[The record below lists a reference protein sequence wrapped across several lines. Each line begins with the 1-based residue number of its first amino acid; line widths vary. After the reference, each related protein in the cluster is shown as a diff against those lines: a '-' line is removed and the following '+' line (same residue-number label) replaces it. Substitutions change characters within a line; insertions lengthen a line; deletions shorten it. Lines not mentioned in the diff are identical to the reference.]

1 MAKQPDAI
9 GKYRVIRQIAQG
21 GMGAVYVA
29 AHPTLDRSVII
40 KKLTLRGN
48 ADIRERF
55 RREAQ
60 IMMDLRNDAIV
71 DVYDHFREGT
81 SYYIV
86 LEYVDGMSLEELIQ
100 RRRYLPN
107 HIALLIFREVCR
119 ALAYAHSRGVV
130 HRDIKP
136 ANILISHRGDV
147 KLVDFGIATIHGDV
161 QSDLTREGMTLG
173 TPSYMA
179 PEQFQNTRSVDYR
192 ADVYSMGVVLYEMVT
207 GKRPYP
213 GSFTPEVLARIQKG
227 RYDAPRRVNPKVH
240 AFTARLIRTM
250 LRPKPGRR
258 PSDLGRLVRRI
269 DRRLRLRPHTT
280 ARTTV
285 EKYLGGDEHADTPRR
300 PQRARTMAAAV
311 AVLAVGSAIGAIY
324 VSGFHNEVF
333 VPDRSAALVVSVRIP
348 RTIAHDDAG
357 RIAPLER
364 VSVAGVVTPNGAS
377 GGDANDHAI
386 VLRFT
391 RDPGDDSVRFVAYR
405 SQRVYTPPGRYRID
419 VEAEST
425 LWSQLLELRSLRAE
439 HGDGFIAP
447 GSPTAARIVRV
458 ELPDPPRSAVDVVFR
473 ATDRDT
479 LREIQGARLSINID
493 GVWRAWG
500 RFSSAMVQS
509 GGTYRFRFDHPLYRS
524 ESIDVT
530 VRPYQNRVF
539 LDASMARR

>member
-1 MAKQPDAI
+1 MAKQPDSI
-9 GKYRVIRQIAQG
+9 GKYQVIRQIAQG
-21 GMGAVYVA
+21 GMGSVYVA

-86 LEYVDGMSLEELIQ
+86 LEYVDGMSLEELIR

-107 HIALLIFREVCR
+107 HIALLVFREVCR

-147 KLVDFGIATIHGDV
+147 KLVDFGIATIHGDE

-179 PEQFQNTRSVDYR
+179 PEQFQNTRNVDYR
-192 ADVYSMGVVLYEMVT
+192 ADVYSLGVVLYEMVT

-213 GSFTPEVLARIQKG
+213 GSFTPDVLARIQKG

-240 AFTARLIRTM
+240 LFTAQLISAM
-250 LRPKPGRR
+250 LRPKPARR
-258 PSDLGRLVRRI
+258 PSDLGKLIQRI
-269 DRRLRLRPHTT
+269 DRRLRLKPH
-280 ARTTV
+280 APSRATV
-285 EKYLGGDEHADTPRR
+285 EKYLGGDEHADMPRR
-300 PQRARTMAAAV
+300 PRRARIVV
-311 AVLAVGSAIGAIY
+311 ATIALMAVGAGVGAIY
-324 VSGFHNEVF
+324 VSGLYNEVIL
-333 VPDRSAALVVSVRIP
+333 PDRSAALEVSVRIP
-348 RTIAHDDAG
+348 RS
-357 RIAPLER
+357 IAPTER
-364 VSVAGVVTPNGAS
+364 VSVAGVVALQAPA
-377 GGDANDHAI
+377 GDDVNSRPITLRFMRDHAE
-386 VLRFT
+386 
-391 RDPGDDSVRFVAYR
+391 DSVRFVAYR
-405 SQRVYTPPGRYRID
+405 SQRVYSAPGTYRLD
-419 VEAEST
+419 VEDEST
-425 LWSQLLELRSLRAE
+425 LWSQLLELRSLRDE
-439 HGDGFIAP
+439 HGDGFIVP
-447 GSPTAARIVRV
+447 GTPSAARIVRV
-458 ELPDPPRSAVDVVFR
+458 ELPDPPRAAVDVVFR
-473 ATDRDT
+473 ATDRGT
-479 LREIQGARLSINID
+479 LREIPGARLSVYVD

-500 RFSSAMVQS
+500 AFSSAIVRS

-539 LDASMARR
+539 LDATMTRR